1 MKQALITVLALAFG
15 LMFLFYRRRL
25 KLAVLVAGGLYGALT
40 LGRLIF
46 MHEEVDRFT
55 QLGLALAAM
64 GGLWLATN
72 LVTGLIERHRRRKA
86 RR

>member
-1 MKQALITVLALAFG
+1 MKQALITALALVFG

-25 KLAVLVAGGLYGALT
+25 KLAVLVAGGLYAVLT
-40 LGRLIF
+40 AVRLIV

-55 QLGLALAAM
+55 QLGIALAAM

-72 LVTGLIERHRRRKA
+72 LVTGLIEHRRR
-86 RR
+86 RRVRR